1 MKLKKFSLL
10 AIGLITAGALISG
23 CGSSGGGG
31 KGTTGPTVAQLIQQG
46 SDALAAKNPSGAK
59 SAFLQVLKSDPNN
72 CSANW
77 GMTLADF
84 QDAAN
89 VQLTELVAN
98 LITNLL
104 TDTIGNTFT
113 AVNIDLQDIP
123 TRTAVIESQ
132 GCEFTLPAL
141 PIEIKPDLS
150 TVSSLLG
157 TVGGGSSSI
166 SLPSIDIQMTF
177 GTQWGPAE
185 ASVLGSTANMLN
197 AAIAA
202 LSAQTLGVQ
211 CLIGEVTPL
220 EGILKTFKLDPIGAL
235 RQVGPIYQACP
246 TFLGFSSNGATLMTQ
261 AGADMADAMQEIQSL
276 PAALAKDAG
285 NSAKIIQY
293 TDVNGDG
300 VVDGGDTIK
309 LGCTDPTTSTNCVT
323 DVVGMVGG
331 LGVTMNGSGIA
342 PDGTITIPA
351 NVSKTFMPAMEK
363 ILSNLA
369 GNLKTNSPAQI
380 VPTDVNPVL
389 ESLGFTGDD
398 FTSNVAALDPYNYF
412 KTPKPINL
420 FFPTLATSAGDLN
433 QFQIEAE
440 ITATTG
446 MPWYYEA
453 GDAKHFTDGTN
464 SSIIADSISVPA
476 TAGSL
481 SIPLLGSLPAM
492 IPYISF
498 ADPTFGGI
506 LSIDLSQML
515 EFCEPTGSCP
525 AATPAGFQPAS
536 VYSLDKI
543 IAGGVYGLFT
553 DTTNAGKPFTTENPI
568 W

>member
-1 MKLKKFSLL
+1 MKLTKFSLL
-10 AIGLITAGALISG
+10 AIGLITAGAMVSS
-23 CGSSGGGG
+23 CGSSGSGG
-31 KGTTGPTVAQLIQQG
+31 KGNTGPTVAQLIQQG
-46 SDALAAKNPSGAK
+46 SDALAAKNPAGAK

-157 TVGGGSSSI
+157 TVGGGSSSL
-166 SLPSIDIQMTF
+166 SLPYIDIQMTF

-197 AAIAA
+197 AAIAS

-211 CLIGEVTPL
+211 CLIGQLTPL
-220 EGILKTFKLDPIGAL
+220 KAALTTFSSDKIGGLRGIGAAY
-235 RQVGPIYQACP
+235 YQCP
-246 TFLGFSSNGATLMTQ
+246 SFLGFTSNGATLMTQ
-261 AGADMADAMQEIQSL
+261 AGADMADAMQEIQNL

-285 NSAKIIQY
+285 NPAKIIQY

-309 LGCTDPTTSTNCVT
+309 LGCTDPTTTTNCVT

-342 PDGTITIPA
+342 SDGTITIPA
-351 NVSKTFMPAMEK
+351 NVSKKFMPA
-363 ILSNLA
+363 ISALLSNMA

-380 VPTDVNPVL
+380 VPTDVNPLL

-398 FTSNVAALDPYNYF
+398 FTSNVVALDPYYYF
-412 KTPKPINL
+412 KTPKPINSFL
-420 FFPTLATSAGDLN
+420 PTLASNAGDQN

-446 MPWYYEA
+446 GMPWYYEA
-453 GDAKHFTDGTN
+453 GDASHFTDGTN
-464 SSIIADSISVPA
+464 TNISPDGISVPV
-476 TAGSL
+476 TAGPL
-481 SIPLLGSLPAM
+481 SISLLGSLPAM

-515 EFCEPTGSCP
+515 EFCGSSPCP
-525 AATPAGFQPAS
+525 AATPAGFQSAS
-536 VYSLDKI
+536 VYSLDKL
-543 IAGGVYGLFT
+543 IAGGIYGLFT